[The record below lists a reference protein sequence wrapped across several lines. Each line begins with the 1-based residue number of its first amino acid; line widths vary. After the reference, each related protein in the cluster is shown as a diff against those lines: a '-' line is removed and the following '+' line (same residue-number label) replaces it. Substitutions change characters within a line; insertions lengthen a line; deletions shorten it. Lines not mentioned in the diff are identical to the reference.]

1 MTRRDCVFANQKINL
16 HTIIGILFIGVGI
29 LASKK
34 KGAGMKMVGRLY
46 FQGFRRFAA

>member
-1 MTRRDCVFANQKINL
+1 MQPFFSMAT
-16 HTIIGILFIGVGI
+16 
-29 LASKK
+29 KK